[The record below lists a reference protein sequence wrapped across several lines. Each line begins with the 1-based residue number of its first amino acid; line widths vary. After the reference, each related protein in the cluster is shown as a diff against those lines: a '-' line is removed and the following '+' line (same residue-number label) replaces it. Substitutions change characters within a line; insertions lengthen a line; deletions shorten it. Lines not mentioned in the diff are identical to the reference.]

1 MAGKH
6 QTITGLFV
14 DPVDA
19 HRAYDR
25 LNSLGY
31 TDNDISVLVSEEV
44 APVFHAVQN
53 DDRMEANKKPGE
65 GALVAGA
72 AGATIGAGLV
82 AALAAGASLVFAGLG
97 LITAG
102 PLGAALAGSIPGALV
117 GGLVGGL
124 VGYGFPEERA
134 KAYES
139 AVKEGAVALGVTAKA
154 PEHLPL
160 LQDLFQRQLAQQV
173 TLI

>member
-1 MAGKH
+1 MVAMNM
-6 QTITGLFV
+6 TITGLFA
-14 DPVDA
+14 DPLDA

-25 LNSLGY
+25 LNTLGY
-31 TDNDISVLVSEEV
+31 TGNDISVLVSERV
-44 APVFHAVQN
+44 APVFHAIQN
-53 DDRMEANKKPGE
+53 DDRMEANQHPGQ

-82 AALAAGASLVFAGLG
+82 AAVAAGVSLVFTGLG
-97 LITAG
+97 LVTAG

-139 AVKEGAVALGVTAKA
+139 AVKRGAVALGVTAKA
-154 PEHLPL
+154 AQHLPL
-160 LQDLFQRQLAQQV
+160 IQEIFQRQHAEQV